1 MIHSFAT
8 TGTVASQAPQ
18 SIRFPWQ
25 DYLSELLF
33 LPLGDGLD
41 PGFKSMSPALA
52 GGFFTTSHQGSKV
65 KHTFTQ

>member
-52 GGFFTTSHQGSKV
+52 GGFFTTEPTGKALME
-65 KHTFTQ
+65 TQSV